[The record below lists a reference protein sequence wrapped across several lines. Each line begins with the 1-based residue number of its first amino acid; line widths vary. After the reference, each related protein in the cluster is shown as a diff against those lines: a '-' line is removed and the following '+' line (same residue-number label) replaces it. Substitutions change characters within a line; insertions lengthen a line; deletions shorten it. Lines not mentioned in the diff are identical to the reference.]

1 LPKYYNA
8 YRALQNIKEDC
19 ALPFCLGKQNGSR
32 RHTLRVVGGVPL
44 LIMKGGISMPIAVI
58 ISIISVAFS
67 VFFGLFTLGFNLKN
81 NKKSDNAELTERVKE
96 NTRINMKLDT
106 ISGNTTEIKNEVIEM
121 RKELNSHDNRI
132 IKVEE
137 SVKSAHHRI
146 DGLEARLNEDKEV

>member
-1 LPKYYNA
+1 M
-8 YRALQNIKEDC
+8 
-19 ALPFCLGKQNGSR
+19 
-32 RHTLRVVGGVPL
+32 VGGVPL

-67 VFFGLFTLGFNLKN
+67 VFFGFFSLSFNSKN
-81 NKKSDNAELTERVKE
+81 DKRSDRVELEERVKE
-96 NTRINMKLDT
+96 NTRINMKLDA
-106 ISGNTTEIKNEVIEM
+106 ISNNTTEIKNEVTEM

>member
-1 LPKYYNA
+1 M
-8 YRALQNIKEDC
+8 
-19 ALPFCLGKQNGSR
+19 
-32 RHTLRVVGGVPL
+32 VVGGVPL

-106 ISGNTTEIKNEVIEM
+106 ISGNTADIKNEVIEM

-146 DGLEARLNEDKEV
+146 DGLETRLNEDKEA